1 MNLLRYLLP
10 AMMLAMLGCSG
21 GNRAAATEDAE
32 AAGADAPKSSPDT
45 LYQFV
50 ADQVSFGPRVPGSE
64 AHKACGDYIVA
75 KLRSYGADTIIQ
87 QHTSAKIF
95 TGETRPIRNIFARY
109 NPDAKNRLL
118 LLAHYD
124 TRPMADEDPDPSNRN
139 LPIDGANDGASGVA
153 VLLEMAR
160 QLSLAAAEDS
170 ATGRKSSEAGID
182 LLFVDL
188 EDSGSSGDDDS
199 WCLGTQ
205 AFAASLPQFYS
216 EYPRYGILV
225 DMVGGQGAVFP
236 KEYLSTRYTK
246 EATDRVWSAA
256 YSAGMSDRFPNR
268 IGGSIID
275 DHVYINRA
283 GIPCVDIIESANPS
297 TGSFPPTWHTMA
309 DNLSAIDRSTLASVA
324 DLLLI
329 LINN

>member
-1 MNLLRYLLP
+1 MNPLQYILPLL
-10 AMMLAMLGCSG
+10 MLVTLGCSG
-21 GNRAAATEDAE
+21 GSHAGATEE
-32 AAGADAPKSSPDT
+32 ADASAVETPRSSADS

-50 ADQVSFGPRVPGSE
+50 ADQVGFGPRVPGSE
-64 AHKACGDYIVA
+64 AHAACGDYIVG
-75 KLRSYGADTIIQ
+75 KLRSFGADTIIEQ
-87 QHTSAKIF
+87 RTSATIF
-95 TGETRPIRNIFARY
+95 TGDTRPIRNILARF
-109 NPDAKNRLL
+109 NPDATNRIL

-124 TRPMADEDPDPSNRN
+124 TRPWADEDPDPANHT

-160 QLSLAAAEDS
+160 QLS
-170 ATGRKSSEAGID
+170 ATGESASDLPGVD

-205 AFAASLPQFYS
+205 AFADALPEFYS
-216 EYPRYGILV
+216 QYPRYGILV
-225 DMVGGQGAVFP
+225 DMVGGHGAVFP
-236 KEYLSTRYTK
+236 REYLSERYAK
-246 EATDRVWSAA
+246 DITDRVWSAA

-309 DNLSAIDRSTLASVA
+309 DNLSSIDRSAMASVA
-324 DLLLI
+324 DLLLLI
-329 LINN
+329 LRRP